1 MQLRIGI
8 LLTYLAL
15 GLNPA
20 ARADM
25 ELVAPDGRKVTL
37 KDDGTWKY
45 VDTKDAKDAKAGDGN
60 AAAKLVQATLQL
72 EDRTPFGPNCRIE
85 LKLTNSLPYEI
96 VQIVPY
102 FSAYRASG
110 VMHQSLG
117 VGFQNVRPTDS
128 RSRVVEFTG
137 IGCNDIARIQVVGGD
152 RCEMGELSKFTPDKG
167 VCLGRVQVM
176 PSKLLTFEK

>member
-1 MQLRIGI
+1 MQLRIGM
-8 LLTYLAL
+8 LLTLLAL

-20 ARADM
+20 AAADM
-25 ELVAPDGRKVTL
+25 ELVAPDGRKVLL

-45 VDTKDAKDAKAGDGN
+45 ADAKDAKTGDGK
-60 AAAKLVQATLQL
+60 ADAKVVQASLQL
-72 EDRTPFGPNCRIE
+72 EDRTPFGPNCRVE
-85 LKLTNSLPYEI
+85 FKLTNSLPYEI

-102 FSAYRASG
+102 FSAFRASG

-117 VGFQNVRPTDS
+117 VGFQNVRPADNRT
-128 RSRVVEFTG
+128 RVVEFTG
-137 IGCNDIARIQVVGGD
+137 IACDDIKRIQVVGGD

-167 VCLGRVQVM
+167 VCLGRVQVT

>member
-1 MQLRIGI
+1 MQLRIGM
-8 LLTYLAL
+8 LLTLLAL

-20 ARADM
+20 TAADM
-25 ELVAPDGRKVTL
+25 ELVAPDGRKVML
-37 KDDGTWKY
+37 KDNGTWKY
-45 VDTKDAKDAKAGDGN
+45 VDAKDAKAGDDKP
-60 AAAKLVQATLQL
+60 AAGQVQATLELQ
-72 EDRTPFGPNCRIE
+72 DRTPFGPNCRVE
-85 LKLTNSLPYEI
+85 LKLTNKLPYEI

-137 IGCNDIARIQVVGGD
+137 IGCADITRIQVVGGD

-167 VCLGRVQVM
+167 VCLGRVQIA